1 MASTVITCSALAAA
15 ISSSREASC
24 DDDKT
29 KKDNKEAHRID
40 VHLMDKLRRKP
51 YLQSSSDR
59 IPSTLRILAI
69 DLQYEMRTE
78 AFKNGK
84 CRLGHVFED
93 GIAPPK
99 VVVQSQHGDD
109 DDNDKSRQQ
118 EYRVDQKVLVQSLI
132 QCFSNHTEKSGRDQ
146 SVKVEIL
153 EASVSEFNPYGLRK
167 TQQVGDIQYDPLSKY
182 GYGDGDGKQEKAETK
197 QNKND
202 GTEKTIDA
210 TEKQLAA
217 PWHQYAWIEE
227 LHLRVRSDTSMT
239 ESECL
244 DKLTVRLINFH
255 FDTDTQTCIGER
267 ASSIRFPVTKSISF
281 IQ

>member
-227 LHLRVRSDTSMT
+227 LHLRVRSDTS
-239 ESECL
+239 
-244 DKLTVRLINFH
+244 V
-255 FDTDTQTCIGER
+255 
-267 ASSIRFPVTKSISF
+267 P
-281 IQ
+281 